1 VTPGERIG
9 SIVRIQVQTLPIK
22 KKGEAYLPEYILPVD
37 TAAVDAW
44 GMLGRQG
51 DQWVIDAHHKS
62 HPASRAGGRR
72 PLSVGFTGH
81 YELMG
86 ERFDSAPLG
95 IAGENIIVDGPA
107 LALSELG
114 EGLIIETRSGD
125 YVQLDRPRVAAP
137 CLEFTS
143 FMLGLDHVAP
153 LDEIEDDLAALHD
166 GRRGFIV
173 AADHQS
179 QPIDI
184 NLGDTVFFQR

>member
-1 VTPGERIG
+1 
-9 SIVRIQVQTLPIK
+9 
-22 KKGEAYLPEYILPVD
+22 
-37 TAAVDAW
+37 
-44 GMLGRQG
+44 
-51 DQWVIDAHHKS
+51 
-62 HPASRAGGRR
+62 
-72 PLSVGFTGH
+72 
-81 YELMG
+81 MG

-95 IAGENIIVDGPA
+95 IAGENISVDGPA
-107 LALSELG
+107 RALNELG

>member
-1 VTPGERIG
+1 MTPGERIG
-9 SIVRIQVQTLPIK
+9 SIVRLQVQTLPIK
-22 KKGEAYLPEYILPVD
+22 KKGEGYLPQYILPVE
-37 TAAVDAW
+37 TAAVDSW
-44 GMLGRQG
+44 GMLGRHG
-51 DQWVIDAHHKS
+51 DQWIIDAHHKS

-81 YELMG
+81 YQLMD
-86 ERFDSAPLG
+86 ERFDDAPLG
-95 IAGENIIVDGPA
+95 IAGENIIVEGPA

-114 EGLIIETRSGD
+114 EGLIVKTRSGD

-173 AADHQS
+173 AADHQA
-179 QPIDI
+179 QPID
-184 NLGDTVFFQR
+184 LSVGDTVYFQA